1 MRRRILIGVAT
12 IFALLVVLALGA
24 SQFRLS
30 ALQEPG
36 AVETYAATAAKR
48 WFVGQGAREVEVP
61 TVVDEAK
68 GVARGKL
75 LYGANCSFCHGVEG
89 KRPLQFGLWMY
100 PRSPDLNESLIRQW
114 TDAELFWIIQNG
126 IRMTG
131 MPGFDHILPDED
143 IAALTRYLRS
153 LGPPPEE

>member
-114 TDAELFWIIQNG
+114 TDAELFLDHPEWHPHDRNA
-126 IRMTG
+126 RVRPHP
-131 MPGFDHILPDED
+131 PGRGHRRFD
-143 IAALTRYLRS
+143 ALLA
-153 LGPPPEE
+153 